1 MACERHGGGP
11 KAAAFDI
18 IQPKHR
24 NARARMDNLRPAL
37 PRAHLQGPA
46 RHDLWAG
53 WPACA
58 RTTPLMRTR
67 HDCRLLGGHGPDAVT
82 VLGAEVAA

>member
-1 MACERHGGGP
+1 
-11 KAAAFDI
+11 
-18 IQPKHR
+18 
-24 NARARMDNLRPAL
+24 MDNLRPAL
-37 PRAHLQGPA
+37 PHAHQQGPA
-46 RHDLWAG
+46 RHNLLAG

-58 RTTPLMRTR
+58 RSIELMRTR